1 MQEEAPPM
9 EGEMQQLQSD
19 QDGASRE
26 DEIAEL
32 KQKLDSVTKSYEDLR
47 PHADRAFSA
56 QKEKDAEN
64 QDLRARLA
72 VLERESELHSQTQ
85 RPDPYSDENFLTEE
99 DQRVLEDFPEVMK
112 TSEKLAERL
121 VNKQLN
127 QFKQQQVN
135 DVDDR
140 ISRYVDSRYD
150 APLSELNQKYDA
162 ISQQSYFDGKLGFG
176 VWPAIESDQ
185 AFIDWVNQDSMRRLG
200 MTQGDNEAKA
210 QVIQLFIGANGDQ
223 PYTGDNKQGL
233 RRQQASQLLGGSQPQ
248 ATTTDPTQGLSGE
261 ALFNSL
267 PDEGY

>member
-1 MQEEAPPM
+1 MPDEAPP
-9 EGEMQQLQSD
+9 EGEMLESQAID
-19 QDGASRE
+19 QGARE

-32 KQKLDSVTKSYEDLR
+32 QDKLSSVTKSYEDLR

-72 VLERESELHSQTQ
+72 VLERESEISLQTQ
-85 RPDPYSDENFLTEE
+85 KPDPYSDENFLSDD

-112 TSEKLAERL
+112 TSEKLAERM
-121 VNKQLN
+121 VNRQLS

-150 APLSELNQKYDA
+150 APMSELNKKYEEIA
-162 ISQQSYFDGKLGFG
+162 EQSYFDGKLGFG
-176 VWPAIESDQ
+176 VWPAIEDDRS
-185 AFIDWVNQDSMRRLG
+185 FIEWVNEDSMRRLG

-210 QVIQLFIGANGDQ
+210 QVIQLFIGAQGDQ
-223 PYTGDNKQGL
+223 PYTGNDRQDQ
-233 RRQQASQLLGGSQPQ
+233 RRQQASQLMGSSQPQ
-248 ATTTDPTQGLSGE
+248 ATTTDPTHGLTGE
-261 ALFNSL
+261 ALYNAM
-267 PDEGY
+267 PE

>member
-1 MQEEAPPM
+1 MQDEAPPD
-9 EGEMQQLQSD
+9 GEMLDQQASD
-19 QDGASRE
+19 QGARE

-32 KQKLDSVTKSYEDLR
+32 NQKLNSVTKSYEDLR

-72 VLERESELHSQTQ
+72 VLERETELHSQTQ
-85 RPDPYSDENFLTEE
+85 KPDPYADQNFLNDE

-112 TSEKLAERL
+112 TSEKLAERM
-121 VNKQLN
+121 VNRQLS

-176 VWPAIESDQ
+176 VWPAIEDDRS
-185 AFIDWVNQDSMRRLG
+185 FIEWVNEDSMRRLG

-210 QVIQLFIGANGDQ
+210 QVIQLFIGAQGDQ
-223 PYTGDNKQGL
+223 PYTGTDRQDQ
-233 RRQQASQLLGGSQPQ
+233 RRQQASQLMGSSQPQ
-248 ATTTDPTQGLSGE
+248 AATSDPTQGLSGE
-261 ALFNSL
+261 ALYNAMA
-267 PDEGY
+267 D

>member
-72 VLERESELHSQTQ
+72 VLERESEINLQTQ
-85 RPDPYSDENFLTEE
+85 KPDPYSDENFLSED
-99 DQRVLEDFPEVMK
+99 DQRVLEDFPEVLR

-127 QFKQQQVN
+127 QFKQQQIN
-135 DVDDR
+135 DVEDR
-140 ISRYVDSRYD
+140 INRYVENKYEEPIST
-150 APLSELNQKYDA
+150 LNQKYDA
-162 ISQQSYFDGKLGFG
+162 ISQQSYFDGLLGFG
-176 VWPAIESDQ
+176 VWPAIENDRT
-185 AFIDWVNQDSMRRLG
+185 FIDWVNEDSMRRLG

-210 QVIQLFIGANGDQ
+210 QVIQLFLSMQGDQ
-223 PYTGDNKQGL
+223 PYAGNNKQDV
-233 RRQQASQLLGGSQPQ
+233 RRQQASQLLGSSQPQ

>member
-1 MQEEAPPM
+1 MPDEAPP
-9 EGEMQQLQSD
+9 EGEMLDPQASD
-19 QDGASRE
+19 QGARE

-32 KQKLDSVTKSYEDLR
+32 QDKLSSVTKSYEDLR

-72 VLERESELHSQTQ
+72 VLERESEISLQTQ
-85 RPDPYSDENFLTEE
+85 RPDPYSDENFLSDD
-99 DQRVLEDFPEVMK
+99 DQRVMEDFPEVMK
-112 TSEKLAERL
+112 TSEKLAERM
-121 VNKQLN
+121 VNRQLS

-176 VWPAIESDQ
+176 IWPAIEDDR
-185 AFIDWVNQDSMRRLG
+185 AFIEWVNQDSMRRLG

-210 QVIQLFIGANGDQ
+210 QVIQLFIGAQGDQ
-223 PYTGDNKQGL
+223 PYTGNDRQDQ
-233 RRQQASQLLGGSQPQ
+233 RRQQASQLMGSSQPQ
-248 ATTTDPTQGLSGE
+248 ATTSDPTQGLSGE
-261 ALFNSL
+261 ALYNAM
-267 PDEGY
+267 PD

>member
-1 MQEEAPPM
+1 MPDEAPP
-9 EGEMQQLQSD
+9 EGEMLESQASD
-19 QDGASRE
+19 QGARV
-26 DEIAEL
+26 DEIAEIQ
-32 KQKLDSVTKSYEDLR
+32 QKLESVTKSYEDLR

-56 QKEKDAEN
+56 QKEKESEN

-85 RPDPYSDENFLTEE
+85 QPDPYDDQHFLNDE

-112 TSEKLAERL
+112 TSEKLAERM
-121 VNKQLN
+121 VNRQLN
-127 QFKQQQVN
+127 QFKQQQIN

-176 VWPAIESDQ
+176 VWPAIEDDRT
-185 AFIDWVNQDSMRRLG
+185 FIDWVNEDSMRRLG

-210 QVIQLFIGANGDQ
+210 QVIQLFIGAQGDQ
-223 PYTGDNKQGL
+223 PYTGNDRQDQ
-233 RRQQASQLLGGSQPQ
+233 RRQQASQLMGSSQPQ
-248 ATTTDPTQGLSGE
+248 ATTTDPTQGLTGE
-261 ALFNSL
+261 ALFNAM
-267 PDEGY
+267 PE

>member
-1 MQEEAPPM
+1 MQDEAPP
-9 EGEMQQLQSD
+9 EGEMLDSQASD
-19 QDGASRE
+19 QGARV
-26 DEIAEL
+26 DEIAEIQ
-32 KQKLDSVTKSYEDLR
+32 QKLESVTKSYEDLR

-56 QKEKDAEN
+56 QKEKESEN

-72 VLERESELHSQTQ
+72 VLERETELHSQTQ
-85 RPDPYSDENFLTEE
+85 QPDPYDDKNFLNDE

-112 TSEKLAERL
+112 TSEKLAERM
-121 VNKQLN
+121 VNRQLS

-176 VWPAIESDQ
+176 IWPAIEDDK

-210 QVIQLFIGANGDQ
+210 QVIQLFIGVQGDQ
-223 PYTGDNKQGL
+223 PYTGNDRQDQ
-233 RRQQASQLLGGSQPQ
+233 RRHQASQLMGSSQPQ
-248 ATTTDPTQGLSGE
+248 ATTTDPTQGLTGE
-261 ALFNSL
+261 ALYNAM
-267 PDEGY
+267 PD